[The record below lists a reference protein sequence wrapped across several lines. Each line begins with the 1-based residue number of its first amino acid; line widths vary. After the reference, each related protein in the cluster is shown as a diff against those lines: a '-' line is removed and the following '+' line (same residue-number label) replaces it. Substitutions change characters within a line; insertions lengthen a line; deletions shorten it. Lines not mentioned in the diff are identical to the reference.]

1 MGFSNKLIKLRN
13 MYNSEIKMTVNE
25 NSVHTI
31 QRNQL
36 WIQKNNKEKEESNS

>member
-13 MYNSEIKMTVNE
+13 MYNSEITMIIKE
-25 NSVHTI
+25 NSAHTI

-36 WIQKNNKEKEESNS
+36 WIQKTNKEKQE

>member
-13 MYNSEIKMTVNE
+13 MYNSEIKMTVNK

-31 QRNQL
+31 QRNQQ
-36 WIQKNNKEKEESNS
+36 WIQKNNKEKEE

>member
-1 MGFSNKLIKLRN
+1 
-13 MYNSEIKMTVNE
+13 MYNSEITMIVNK

-36 WIQKNNKEKEESNS
+36 WIQKTNKEKEEWNSYYFGENYN